1 MMMKKRI
8 ISFALAGMMALSL
21 AACTNTSDAPA
32 DGGNDGTVQNTENG
46 GDKERVK
53 LTFWNAVMTDVD
65 DSGTYSKEEIAYYK
79 TMERFKEAYPYVD
92 VEVVRYGV
100 DQMNQLL
107 TASAM
112 SGELPDVIC
121 TWAGS
126 YTNNFKD
133 LLEPL
138 DKHMTEDEIN
148 DYTSLDICRVD
159 MKPDGALQALPLGV
173 TTYNVYYNKD
183 VFEQNGIDE
192 SKLPETWD
200 EYMALC
206 QQLKDNG
213 VTPILIDN
221 SGGVE
226 AWILSEF
233 FADELGPEEL
243 IGLSDGTIKFDSD
256 LFEELYG
263 TWKQVYD
270 KGYVNE
276 DFKSVDSAS
285 VTQSFLTGKGAMI
298 FGGSWNQ
305 KDLVET
311 MGDNI
316 GTFKIP
322 AYSAD
327 SPYKEYMIGQPG
339 TNLAVMKSSQCMDEA
354 VAFVKMFSD
363 GEYQADD
370 CAMFGNV
377 PSNKNADASKLTNP
391 LTKISYEWIKED
403 KNLIGFDSLINAEAA
418 AEFYKN
424 CVLVNTNQMTI
435 REFGKML
442 DDIIAK

>member
-1 MMMKKRI
+1 MKKRRML
-8 ISFALAGMMALSL
+8 SMALAGVMALSM
-21 AACTNTSDAPA
+21 AAC
-32 DGGNDGTVQNTENG
+32 GNSTAATEG
-46 GDKERVK
+46 GDSTTAQNSEASGEQERVK

-138 DKHMTEDEIN
+138 DQHMTEDEIN

-173 TTYNVYYNKD
+173 TTYNIYYNKEI
-183 VFEQNGIDE
+183 FAQNSIDE
-192 SKLPETWD
+192 NNLPETWD
-200 EYMALC
+200 EYMDLC

-213 VTPILIDN
+213 VTPILLDN

-226 AWILSEF
+226 AWVISEF
-233 FADELGPEEL
+233 LADELGPDEL
-243 IGLSDGTIKFDSD
+243 IGVSDGTIKFDSD
-256 LFEELYG
+256 LFEDLYG

-270 KGYVNE
+270 KGYANE
-276 DFKSVDSAS
+276 DFKSVDSAN
-285 VTQSFLTGKGAMI
+285 VMQRFLTGDGAMI

-327 SPYKEYMIGQPG
+327 SPYKDYMIGQPG
-339 TNLAVMKSSQCMDEA
+339 TNLAVMKSSDCMEEA

-363 GEYQADD
+363 GEYQADE

-391 LTKISYEWIKED
+391 LTQISYEWIKED

-424 CVLVNTNQMTI
+424 CVLVNTNEMSI
-435 REFGKML
+435 RDFGKLL
-442 DDIIAK
+442 DSIIAK

>member
-1 MMMKKRI
+1 MMKKRFL
-8 ISFALAGMMALSL
+8 SLALAGMMALSMT
-21 AACTNTSDAPA
+21 ACGGTSDK
-32 DGGNDGTVQNTENG
+32 
-46 GDKERVK
+46 DKDTGSSKEDVK
-53 LTFWNAVMTDVD
+53 LTFWNAAMTDVD

-79 TMERFKEAYPYVD
+79 TLERYKKAYPNVE
-92 VEVVRYGV
+92 VEVVRYGI

-133 LLEPL
+133 MLEPL
-138 DKHMTEDEIN
+138 DKHMTEDEID

-173 TTYNVYYNKD
+173 TTYNIYYNKEI
-183 VFEQNGIDE
+183 FESNGIKEDD
-192 SKLPETWD
+192 LPETWD
-200 EYMALC
+200 EYMAIC
-206 QQLKDNG
+206 EKLKNNNI
-213 VTPILIDN
+213 TPILVDN
-221 SGGVE
+221 GGGVE
-226 AWILSEF
+226 AWVISEF
-233 FADELGPEEL
+233 LADELGPEKL
-243 IGLSDGTIKFDSD
+243 IGVSDGTVKFESE

-270 KGYVNE
+270 KKYTNE
-276 DFKSVDSAS
+276 DFKSVDGAT
-285 VTQSFLTGKGAMI
+285 VMQKFLTGEGAMI

-305 KDLVET
+305 KDLAET
-311 MGDNI
+311 MGDNV

-322 AYSAD
+322 AYRED
-327 SPYKEYMIGQPG
+327 SPYKDYMIGQPG
-339 TNLAVMKSSQCMDEA
+339 VNLAVMKSSDCIDES

-391 LTKISYEWIKED
+391 LTKISYDWIKED

-424 CVLVNTNQMTI
+424 CVLVNTNEMTI
-435 REFGKML
+435 SEFGKLL
-442 DDIIAK
+442 DTIIAK